1 MLLVTILSEY
11 FLHFIYYNICVKPP
25 PYFSLLLKLDLN
37 LKNCVAR
44 LMVDDL
50 DVKQSQWSDE
60 KVNCLSISRSPW
72 PRVSPC

>member
-1 MLLVTILSEY
+1 MFYGS
-11 FLHFIYYNICVKPP
+11 PP

-50 DVKQSQWSDE
+50 DVKQSQWLDE
-60 KVNCLSISRSPW
+60 KVNCLSIFTSACPPVSL
-72 PRVSPC
+72 RVDVC

>member
-1 MLLVTILSEY
+1 MFYGS
-11 FLHFIYYNICVKPP
+11 PP

-50 DVKQSQWSDE
+50 DVKQSQWLEE
-60 KVNCLSISRSPW
+60 KVNCLSISSSPTT
-72 PRVSPC
+72 PVSLSVDVC